1 MNTKIT
7 SLQQYKDIKKE
18 LHKLESLPY
27 RRGDYSTALKI
38 SNLRNKL
45 GQYSPD
51 TKRKKTIK
59 KITKIK
65 TKSSKNVCC
74 ILCKKPVHDDKGL
87 LTHIK
92 HKHCS
97 ASDIQTLLSLI
108 KMVDA
113 PAPVKEFIDN
123 SKNETNS
130 STLTDT
136 EKKITGI
143 TDLSALNKKNNVK
156 FFDVDVYNLA
166 CRSLTKAEA
175 IRIAKSEL
183 LSRQF
188 SEQQNLQ
195 QNSLQI
201 ASLNQKEFKTEFTS
215 LKSEGHIHNQLVSQ
229 RDSAEQIDFKK
240 RVMRNFS
247 NVCAITRSNLPIL
260 QACHLEP
267 FSLNKNHSTNNG
279 IPLEPTLHA
288 MLDRGLLAIHPHN
301 MTIHFSIE
309 CYYKKIYE
317 GKKIAPHY
325 IELDKKALH
334 KVWKNYLLV
343 IKTTRKQLDDNGG
356 TLAAEY

>member
-7 SLQQYKDIKKE
+7 SLQQYNDIKKE

-27 RRGDYSTALKI
+27 RRGDSSTALKI

-51 TKRKKTIK
+51 TKRKKRIK
-59 KITKIK
+59 KTAKIK
-65 TKSSKNVCC
+65 TKTKTSKNVCC
-74 ILCKKPVHDDKGL
+74 VLCKKPVHDDKGL
-87 LTHIK
+87 LMHIK

-108 KMVDA
+108 EIIDA
-113 PAPVKEFIDN
+113 PAPVPAKESIDK

-130 STLTDT
+130 PTLTDT
-136 EKKITGI
+136 EEKINDI
-143 TDLSALNKKNNVK
+143 TDFSASNKKNNVK

-166 CRSLTKAEA
+166 CRSLTKTEA
-175 IRIAKSEL
+175 IKIAKSEF

-188 SEQQNLQ
+188 SAQ

-201 ASLNQKEFKTEFTS
+201 ASLNEKEYKTEFTS
-215 LKSEGHIHNQLVSQ
+215 LKTEGHIHNQLVSQ

-301 MTIHFSIE
+301 MTIHFAIE

-343 IKTTRKQLDDNGG
+343 IKTTRI
-356 TLAAEY
+356 